1 MVRTTLPY
9 HIALCILFYEFELN
23 CRIRRYADRQKPLR
37 IVRIQQSLCAMVWIP
52 VSQLRNISDDID
64 IFTEVGLGRNM
75 EDNLILVARE
85 NVVIKPITHGIAP
98 LYGNLLYSRHSA
110 NGDRRYNLR
119 CSLFFNIS
127 WHRPEEN
134 IYIAIEAVAVNIDCI
149 SCSSRGRYY
158 IPNPGRIRAALC
170 IKLPHS
176 NTSAGKGKRWDCVCA
191 ARLNSSAGSK
201 EVSVQIIRI
210 LSSGKACR
218 NSRYCCRTI
227 RLPVDR
233 YNNDVVIELPLKH
246 HCIIIAITNHGSSIR
261 NCVILLS
268 QQGEISNQLVR
279 RCIGAETAIGLHE
292 DPACNVTGVS
302 RDNILLCPIVY
313 GGDSAC
319 GQQDS

>member
-23 CRIRRYADRQKPLR
+23 RRIRRYADRQKPLR

-85 NVVIKPITHGIAP
+85 NVVFKPITHGIAP

-158 IPNPGRIRAALC
+158 TFPIR
-170 IKLPHS
+170 
-176 NTSAGKGKRWDCVCA
+176 
-191 ARLNSSAGSK
+191 
-201 EVSVQIIRI
+201 
-210 LSSGKACR
+210 
-218 NSRYCCRTI
+218 
-227 RLPVDR
+227 
-233 YNNDVVIELPLKH
+233 
-246 HCIIIAITNHGSSIR
+246 
-261 NCVILLS
+261 
-268 QQGEISNQLVR
+268 
-279 RCIGAETAIGLHE
+279 
-292 DPACNVTGVS
+292 GVS
-302 RDNILLCPIVY
+302 GLLCASNCHTATPPPARVNDGIVFVLP
-313 GGDSAC
+313 A
-319 GQQDS
+319 